1 MHIHRTRN
9 IIADEEINQL
19 EAEWWDNNA
28 QVIEAI
34 WTLPESIRLAV
45 REHYLKKA
53 KSFFLCSS
61 ESPKPLK
68 VIEIGCGSGWVG
80 RIIAEP
86 NVINIVGLD
95 LSEQQIQIANQ
106 EAIKAN
112 ISGTCQYYCQDLAN
126 FVVSDNSNYNSVLIH
141 AILHHLSWQE
151 IHGIFKQISVLG
163 SGTKIF
169 IYEPV
174 YLSKHYRNNSFLWRT
189 LRKIIKVLF
198 GFPYSLGKLCTYRFE
213 KSYNEI
219 LAKELNYITEEAS
232 KNNWVLSPKEIV
244 FEESELLGFLEK
256 YCKIKDRY
264 LCNYNS
270 IRVGQISAMYDNKD
284 LHQQF
289 CQIVLPISR
298 HIDNFLFASGLLSCI
313 NNDYVFMGYECI
325 LK

>member
-1 MHIHRTRN
+1 MHVHRTRN
-9 IIADEEINQL
+9 IIANEETNQL
-19 EAEWWDNNA
+19 EAEWWDKNA

-53 KSFFLCSS
+53 KSFFLCGSKKT
-61 ESPKPLK
+61 ETLK

-80 RIIAEP
+80 RMIAEP
-86 NVINIVGLD
+86 NIINIVGLD
-95 LSEQQIQIANQ
+95 LSEQQIQMANQ
-106 EAIKAN
+106 EAIKADLSE
-112 ISGTCQYYCQDLAN
+112 ICQYYCQNLAD
-126 FVVSDNSNYNSVLIH
+126 FVVSENPNYNSVLIH

-151 IHGIFKQISVLG
+151 IHSIFKQITVLG

-174 YLSKHYRNNSFLWRT
+174 YLSKYYRNNSLIWRI
-189 LRKIIKVLF
+189 LRKTVKVLF
-198 GFPYSLGKLCTYRFE
+198 GFPYSLGRFCACRFE
-213 KSYNEI
+213 KSYNEN
-219 LAKELNYITEEAS
+219 LTKDLNCIVEEAS

-244 FEESELLGFLEK
+244 FEESELLDFLEK
-256 YCKIKDRY
+256 YCRIEDRY

-270 IRVGQISAMYDNKD
+270 IRVGQIAAMYDSKE

-289 CQIVLPISR
+289 SQIVLPLTR
-298 HIDNFLFASGLLSCI
+298 HIDNFLFASGLFSCI
-313 NNDYVFMGYECI
+313 NNDYVFMGYECV

>member
-1 MHIHRTRN
+1 MNIHRKRN
-9 IIADEEINQL
+9 IIADEETNQL
-19 EAEWWDNNA
+19 ESKWWDENA

-34 WTLPESIRLAV
+34 WTLPEIIRLAV
-45 REHYLKKA
+45 RGHYLKKA
-53 KSFFLCSS
+53 KSFFLCGS
-61 ESPKPLK
+61 EKTEPLK

-80 RIIAEP
+80 RMIAEP
-86 NVINIVGLD
+86 NIINIVGLD

-106 EAIKAN
+106 EAIKADL
-112 ISGTCQYYCQDLAN
+112 SRTCQYYCQNLAD
-126 FVVSDNSNYNSVLIH
+126 FVVSENSNYNSVLIH

-151 IHGIFKQISVLG
+151 IHCIFKQVKVLG

-174 YLSKHYRNNSFLWRT
+174 YLSKHYRNKSFLWRT
-189 LRKIIKVLF
+189 LRKTIKVLF
-198 GFPYSLGKLCTYRFE
+198 GFPYSLGKLFACRFE
-213 KSYNEI
+213 GSYNEN
-219 LAKELNYITEEAS
+219 LAKKLNCITEEAS

-244 FEESELLGFLEK
+244 FEESDLLELLEN
-256 YCKIKDRY
+256 YCEIKDRY

-270 IRVGQISAMYDNKD
+270 IRVGQIAAMYKSKE

-289 CQIVLPISR
+289 SQIVLPLSR

>member
-9 IIADEEINQL
+9 IIADEETNQL
-19 EAEWWDNNA
+19 ESKWWDENA

-34 WTLPESIRLAV
+34 WTLPGSIRLAV
-45 REHYLKKA
+45 REHYLKRA
-53 KSFFLCSS
+53 KSFFLWSS
-61 ESPKPLK
+61 ESSKPLK

-86 NVINIVGLD
+86 NIINIVGLD
-95 LSEQQIQIANQ
+95 MSEQQIQIANQ

-112 ISGTCQYYCQDLAN
+112 ISETCQYYCQDLAN
-126 FVVSDNSNYNSVLIH
+126 FVMSENSNYSSVLIH

-151 IHGIFKQISVLG
+151 IHSIFQQIVALG

-169 IYEPV
+169 VYEPV

-189 LRKIIKVLF
+189 LRKTVKVMF
-198 GFPYSLGKLCTYRFE
+198 GFPYSLGKLFAYRFE
-213 KSYNEI
+213 KSYDES
-219 LAKELNYITEEAS
+219 LAKEINYITEEAS

-244 FEESELLGFLEK
+244 FEELELLELLEN

-270 IRVGQISAMYDNKD
+270 IRVGQIAAMYKSEE

-289 CQIVLPISR
+289 RQIVLPLSR
-298 HIDNFLFASGLLSCI
+298 HIDNFLFSSGLLSCI